1 MKKSLLLLFFVVST
15 LSIGQSIKLEGFI
28 TDSKTLGLEMA
39 NVMAVNRDTKAMDS
53 YAITNDKG
61 KFSLNLKPNTTYNI
75 KISFLGMQNKEVQ
88 VTTAAENI
96 TKTIVLEEGGIELD
110 GVEIV
115 REMPVSIKGDT
126 IVYNADSFKTG
137 TERKLEDVLK
147 RLPGVEVN
155 ADGEIEVEGKKVT
168 QLLVDGKKFFEGDTK
183 LGSKNIPADAVDK
196 IQVLRNFSDVSQ
208 LKGLENNN
216 DDVAINIKLKSGK
229 KNFWFGDIAAGT
241 DFGDRFII
249 NPKLFYYSPKTSVNL
264 LTNFN
269 NIGDVP
275 FSIRDYFRL
284 TGGSRNTI
292 GRSGTNFNVSSNDLG
307 ISTARDNRAANIDN
321 KFGAI
326 NVTQQMSKKW
336 NVSAFGVI
344 SSNKTL
350 TNTQSKNGIFQPN
363 STDIST
369 TETRLDNSNLRN
381 NLAIFKLGSKFKPNA
396 AFQFDYDIS
405 VRKSTQTEDNDL
417 VTNSITFNPNGNVI
431 QNNVIKSFKKQ
442 EPIAVNQSVNM
453 FWTQNKKSTWALE
466 MQHLYQNED
475 PFYNP
480 DLLRD
485 PFPFLGF
492 DANQRSFN
500 INQNRFIKT
509 NKLDIKGDY
518 YYSLTAKSNLNIT
531 VGNTKSYQDYNSS
544 IYQLLD
550 DGTPS
555 QLNNPDYK
563 NDVQYRFND
572 GYVGAHYKFI
582 SGKFTINPGLSFHQY
597 NTNNVQLNSKQEDNF
612 SRFVP
617 DLFVQ
622 YQLKKSESITYNFRK
637 ANIFNDISSFV
648 QGYVFSNFNSFNRG
662 NRFLENALQETH
674 SLRYFKYNLFNFT
687 TIFGNINYSK
697 TTNPV
702 VNRSYFTGINQ
713 ISEKVNA
720 NFENESLNGIV
731 GYQRSFMKYYK
742 ASVNVN
748 LNWSKFNTLRANP
761 ADPTNPLIDFIQAT
775 ESFTQSYRGSLG
787 TQFKIWPNLELGYS
801 LTLND
806 YQNTIFKTK
815 QPFAKVDYLF
825 LKSFSLTADYNKYNY
840 SNSQGTVNNKYEFLN
855 SSLSYRKKE
864 AKMEYTLA
872 ATNLLNT
879 KTLNDDSFSQTGFR
893 TSQYR
898 VQPRYI
904 VVSLKY
910 NL

>member
-1 MKKSLLLLFFVVST
+1 MKKSLLLLVLFVSAISFSQTV
-15 LSIGQSIKLEGFI
+15 KLDGFI
-28 TDSKTLGLEMA
+28 TDSKALGLEMA
-39 NVMAVNRDTKAMDS
+39 NVMALNQGTKAMDG

-61 KFSLNLKPNTTYNI
+61 KFVLNLKLNATYTI

-229 KNFWFGDIAAGT
+229 KNFWFGDIAVGT
-241 DFGDRFII
+241 DFGERFII
-249 NPKLFYYSPKTSVNL
+249 NPKLFYYSPKTSINV

-292 GRSGTNFNVSSNDLG
+292 VRGGTNFNVSSNDLG

-321 KFGAI
+321 KFGAM
-326 NVTQQMSKKW
+326 NVTHQMSKKW
-336 NVSAFGVI
+336 SLSAFGVI

-350 TNTQSKNGIFQPN
+350 TNTQSRNGIFQPN

-369 TETRLDNSNLRN
+369 TETRLDNSNLKN
-381 NLAIFKLGSKFKPNA
+381 NLAIFKLGSKFKPNTNY
-396 AFQFDYDIS
+396 QFDYDVS
-405 VRKSTQTEDNDL
+405 FRKSTQTEDNDL
-417 VTNSITFNPNGNVI
+417 ITNSITFNPNGNVA
-431 QNNVIKSFKKQ
+431 QNNIIKSFKKQ
-442 EPIAVNQSVNM
+442 EPIAVNQSINM

-492 DANQRSFN
+492 NSSQSSFN
-500 INQNRFIKT
+500 INQSRFVKT
-509 NKLDIKGDY
+509 NKLDVKADY
-518 YYSLTAKSNLNIT
+518 YYSLTAKSNLNVT
-531 VGNTKSYQDYNSS
+531 VGNTNSYQDYNSS

-550 DGTPS
+550 NGTQS
-555 QLNNPDYK
+555 ALNNLDYK

-572 GYVGAHYKFI
+572 AYVGLHYKFI
-582 SGKFTINPGLSFHQY
+582 SGKFTFNPGVSLHRY

-612 SRFVP
+612 SRFLP
-617 DLFVQ
+617 DLFAQ
-622 YQLKKSESITYNFRK
+622 YQIKKSESLTYNYRK
-637 ANIFNDISSFV
+637 ANVFNDISSFV

-662 NRFLENALQETH
+662 NRFLENALQESH
-674 SLRYFKYNLFNFT
+674 SLRYFKYNLYNYT
-687 TIFGNINYSK
+687 TMFGNINYSK

-702 VNRSYFTGINQ
+702 VNRAYFTGINQ

-748 LNWSKFNTLRANP
+748 LNWSKFNSLRANP
-761 ADPTNPLIDFIQAT
+761 SDPTNPTIDFIQTT
-775 ESFTQSYRGSLG
+775 ESLTQSYRGSLG
-787 TQFKIWPNLELGYS
+787 TQFKVWPNVELGYS
-801 LTLND
+801 LSLND
-806 YQNTIFKTK
+806 YQNTTFTTK

-825 LKSFSLTADYNKYNY
+825 LKSFSFTADYNRYNY

-855 SSLSYRKKE
+855 SSLSYRKKD
-864 AKMEYTLA
+864 AKMEYTVA

-879 KTLNDDSFSQTGFR
+879 KTLNDDSFNQTGFR
-893 TSQYR
+893 TSQYM

-904 VVSLKY
+904 IFSLRY

>member
-1 MKKSLLLLFFVVST
+1 MKKSLLLLLLIVST
-15 LSIGQSIKLEGFI
+15 FSFGQSIKFDGLI
-28 TDSKTLGLEMA
+28 TDSKAQGLEMA
-39 NVMAVNRDTKAMDS
+39 NVMAVNTNTKAMDS

-61 KFSLNLKPNTTYNI
+61 KFSLNLKPNTSYTI
-75 KISFLGMQNKEVQ
+75 KISFLGMQNKEIQ
-88 VTTAAENI
+88 VLTAAENL
-96 TKTIVLEEGGIELD
+96 TKTVVLEEGGIELD

-183 LGSKNIPADAVDK
+183 LGSRNIPADAVDK

-229 KNFWFGDIAAGT
+229 KNFFFGDVSAGS
-241 DFGDRFII
+241 DFGERFII

-292 GRSGTNFNVSSNDLG
+292 GKSGTNFNVSTNDLG

-326 NVTQQMSKKW
+326 NITEQISKKW
-336 NVSAFGVI
+336 SLSAFGVI

-350 TNTQSKNGIFQPN
+350 TNTISRNGIFQPN
-363 STDIST
+363 STDIKT
-369 TETRLDNSNLRN
+369 TENRIDNSNLRN
-381 NLAIFKLGSKFKPNA
+381 NLAIFKLGSKFKPSA
-396 AFQFDYDIS
+396 DFQFDYDIS
-405 VRKSTQTEDNDL
+405 FRKSNQTEDNDL
-417 VTNSITFNPNGNVI
+417 LTNSVTFDPNGDIV
-431 QNNVIKSFKKQ
+431 QNNAIISSKKQ
-442 EPIAVNQSVNM
+442 EPVAVNQSVNI

-466 MQHLYQNED
+466 MQHLYQDED

-492 DANQRSFN
+492 DTNQSSFN
-500 INQNRFIKT
+500 INQSRFVKT
-509 NKLDIKGDY
+509 NKLDVKADY

-531 VGNTKSYQDYNSS
+531 VGNTNSYQDYSSS
-544 IYQLLD
+544 IFQLLD
-550 DGTPS
+550 NGTQS
-555 QLNNPDYK
+555 NLNDSDYI

-572 GYVGAHYKFI
+572 AYLGVHYKFI
-582 SGKFTINPGLSFHQY
+582 SGKFTFNPGVSIHQY
-597 NTNNVQLNSKQEDNF
+597 NTNNVQLNTKQEDNF
-612 SRFVP
+612 SRFLP
-617 DLFVQ
+617 DLFAQ
-622 YQLKKSESITYNFRK
+622 YQIKKSESLTYNYRK
-637 ANIFNDISSFV
+637 ANVFNDISSFI

-662 NRFLENALQETH
+662 NRFLENALQESH
-674 SLRYFKYNLFNFT
+674 SLRYFKYNLYNFT
-687 TIFGNINYSK
+687 TMFGNVSYSK

-702 VNRSYFTGINQ
+702 VNRAFFTGINQ

-720 NFENESLNGIV
+720 DFENESLNGTV
-731 GYQRSFMKYYK
+731 GYQRSFLKFYK

-748 LNWSKFNTLRANP
+748 LNWSKFNVLRANP
-761 ADPTNPLIDFIQAT
+761 ADPTNPAIDFIQTT

-787 TQFKIWPNLELGYS
+787 TQFKVWPNLEVGYS
-801 LTLND
+801 LSLND
-806 YQNTIFKTK
+806 YQNTVFTTK
-815 QPFAKVDYLF
+815 QPFAKLDYLF
-825 LKSFSLTADYNKYNY
+825 LKSFSFTADYNNYNY
-840 SNSQGTVNNKYEFLN
+840 SNSQGTVSNKYEFLN
-855 SSLSYRKKE
+855 SSLSYRKKD
-864 AKMEYTLA
+864 AKMEYTVS

-893 TSQYR
+893 TSQYM

-904 VVSLKY
+904 IFSLKY